1 MRGSA
6 HVVLDTSECRAVER
20 LHDRVV
26 RADWLTL
33 SLAVVYQIGARM
45 RTIAVLVLCI
55 GTMAAAGAAQT
66 TISTVASVD
75 GTPIAIECA
84 GAGPSLLIVHGG
96 TGDRT
101 RWTPLFPLFASKFR
115 VCAMDR
121 RAHGGSGD
129 TAPYSLQKEV
139 EDVVAVVAAQPGPVF
154 VLGHSFGAVC
164 AFEAAFHTAKIAGLA
179 LYEPPVRVADHSVIL
194 ARMEAM
200 MRSGDREGA
209 LVTFMREIVLISP
222 DEVAVMK
229 GRPSWAGLLATV
241 ETSVRQDRALSQY
254 QFNPAR
260 ARTMTVPTLL
270 MEGSKTASPE
280 VKGSIDSLRE
290 TLPHATLHIFEGQEH
305 NAMDAIPQE
314 FAATVSSFLLDQRR

>member
-1 MRGSA
+1 MR
-6 HVVLDTSECRAVER
+6 R
-20 LHDRVV
+20 
-26 RADWLTL
+26 
-33 SLAVVYQIGARM
+33 
-45 RTIAVLVLCI
+45 IAALVLCI
-55 GTMAAAGAAQT
+55 GSMAATGAAQT
-66 TISTVASVD
+66 SISTVASAD
-75 GTPIAIECA
+75 GTRIAIECA
-84 GAGPSLLIVHGG
+84 GAGPSLVIVHGG

-101 RWTPLFPLFASKFR
+101 RWTPLFPLLASQFR

-139 EDVVAVVAAQPGPVF
+139 DDVVAVVAAQPGPVF

-164 AFEAAFHTAKIAGLA
+164 ALEAAFRTAKIARLA
-179 LYEPPVRVADHSVIL
+179 LYEPPVRVGDHSAIL

-200 MRSGDREGA
+200 MRTGDREGA

-229 GRPSWAGLLATV
+229 SRPSWAGLLSTV
-241 ETSVRQDRALSQY
+241 EASVRQDRALTQY
-254 QFNPAR
+254 QFDPAR

-270 MEGSKTASPE
+270 MAGSKSASPE
-280 VKGSIDSLRE
+280 LKRSIDSLRE
-290 TLPHATLHIFEGQEH
+290 TLPHPTLHIFEGQEH

-314 FAATVSSFLLDQRR
+314 FAATLSSFLLDGAR